1 MPSELFLANG
11 FAFDVFAIVTPAVI
25 DAEEVFNGSKNLWTF
40 VPVGNVVGVATTD
53 GKLTWQSVVEESLVR
68 ELDTCWS

>member
-11 FAFDVFAIVTPAVI
+11 FAFDAFAIVTPAVI
-25 DAEEVFNGSKNLWTF
+25 DAEEFFNGSKNLWTF